1 MIWAGLATFILGAGA
16 SASVAFGRWICA
28 SISVPSA
35 TYFFYVAYSPLESQH
50 LFVLLPIFFALSAL
64 GFFGMSAAMRQL
76 K

>member
-16 SASVAFGRWICA
+16 SASVAFGRWVCA

-35 TYFFYVAYSPLESQH
+35 TYFFYVAYSPMESRH
-50 LFVLLPIFFALSAL
+50 LVVLLPIFFLLSAI
-64 GFFGMSAAMRQL
+64 GFFGMSFAMRRI

>member
-50 LFVLLPIFFALSAL
+50 LFVLLPIFFAPKCIRLFRNECGDAT
-64 GFFGMSAAMRQL
+64 A
-76 K
+76 

>member
-16 SASVAFGRWICA
+16 TASVAIGRWVCA

-35 TYFFYVAYSPLESQH
+35 TYFFYVAYSPMESRH
-50 LFVLLPIFFALSAL
+50 LVVLLPIFFLLSAI
-64 GFFGMSAAMRQL
+64 GFFGMSFAMRRI